1 MAQKVQ
7 KNTKKL
13 KKKGVK
19 YMNFNGGFG
28 GGNMQNILKQA
39 QKMQAEMLKKQEELE
54 NSTVSSSVSGG
65 MIECEMNGKK
75 ELVKIKI
82 NPVAVDPND
91 VEMLEDLV
99 VACINDASKKVDELK
114 EELLGSQMPNGLF

>member
-1 MAQKVQ
+1 
-7 KNTKKL
+7 
-13 KKKGVK
+13 
-19 YMNFNGGFG
+19 MNFNGGFG

-54 NSTVSSSVSGG
+54 NSTVTSSVSGG
-65 MIECEMNGKK
+65 MIEWEMNGKK

-99 VACINDASKKVDELK
+99 VACINDASKKVDDLK

>member
-1 MAQKVQ
+1 
-7 KNTKKL
+7 
-13 KKKGVK
+13 
-19 YMNFNGGFG
+19 MNFNGGFG

-39 QKMQAEMLKKQEELE
+39 QKMQTEMLKKQEELE
-54 NSTVSSSVSGG
+54 NSTVTSSVSGG

-99 VACINDASKKVDELK
+99 VACINDASKKVDDLK